1 MRLVVDASVAIK
13 WVIAEEGSSEALT
26 LRKRHRLMAPDLL
39 IAEFANVLR
48 TKIRAGDLDEV
59 RADIAAQAMILAGL
73 DLRPMKDL
81 LLPALDISIR
91 LQHPAYDC
99 FYLALATMEDCP
111 LVTVDQRFIQ
121 AVTRHGSAEQRA
133 AFISLDDATR
143 R

>member
-1 MRLVVDASVAIK
+1 M
-13 WVIAEEGSSEALT
+13 IAEEGSAEALT

-48 TKIRAGDLDEV
+48 TKIRAGDIDEA
-59 RADIAAQAMILAGL
+59 RAEIAAQAIIAAGI

-81 LLPALDISIR
+81 LLPALDIAIR

-99 FYLALATMEDCP
+99 FYLALAAIEDCL
-111 LVTVDQRFIQ
+111 LVTEDQRFLQ
-121 AVTRHGSAEQRA
+121 AVTRHGSPKQRA
-133 AFISLDDATR
+133 ACISLDDAIR